1 MPNIEHRSRK
11 KRRSNYFAQVRFCLL
26 IFICFLFTSNVL
38 AQNYLTQLISID
50 VKDEKLSD
58 VLERISKVGNF
69 YFSYSSSVIPK
80 DSLISISVKETSIE
94 EVLNKLLK
102 GDYEYKEAPN
112 YVILRLA
119 PNRLQL
125 VSEDNLEF
133 DQIHTITGYVVD
145 DLTGAK
151 LPNASIYEKSLLLS
165 TLTDE
170 NGYFK
175 LKVKNPVNSL
185 SLTIS
190 KEYYRDTTIV
200 LLAPVLIK
208 PGNNKNERY
217 GYQPGDDLLKVER
230 TAMGRFFVSS
240 KQKLQSL
247 NLGSFFAYTPFQ
259 TSITPGLST
268 HGSLS
273 GQVINK
279 FSINVLGGYTSG
291 VNGVE
296 LGGGFNIN
304 KRNVNFLQVAG
315 VFNLV
320 GGSVNGV
327 QLAGANNSVLDSING
342 IQVAGIY
349 NKVQGS
355 VHGVQMAG
363 GINIAKKE
371 VYGLQMAGLG
381 NVSHIKTEGVQ
392 LSGLFNYSRNLRG
405 LQIGFINVADTSSG
419 VSIGVF
425 NYIKG
430 GYKNLIL
437 SNTEFNN
444 VNVGFKTG
452 NAAFYTVLMG
462 GGNFTQNQKAF
473 TFGIGFGHDF
483 IFNDRFFLSAE
494 LSSQNVYLGS
504 WKELS
509 NLYRTKAL
517 LNLNISKRFGVFSG
531 PALNLFI
538 DDRTATVKGY
548 KDAFPLTSYQG
559 KHFTS
564 NTNGWIGWEFGI
576 TLF

>member
-1 MPNIEHRSRK
+1 MPNIEHKSRQ
-11 KRRSNYFAQVRFCLL
+11 KRRANYSASLRFYLL
-26 IFICFLFTSNVL
+26 IFICFLFTNNAI

-58 VLERISKVGNF
+58 VLDRISRSGNF

-80 DSLISISVKETSIE
+80 DSLVSISVKGVSIE

-125 VSEDNLEF
+125 VSEDNLEY

-151 LPNASIYEKSLLLS
+151 LANASVYEKSLLLS

-170 NGYFK
+170 KGYFK

-208 PGNNKNERY
+208 PGGSKNERY

-304 KRNVNFLQVAG
+304 KRNVNFLQAAG
-315 VFNLV
+315 IFNLV

-327 QLAGANNSVLDSING
+327 QLAGANNSVLDSVNG
-342 IQVAGIY
+342 IQMAGIY

-355 VHGVQMAG
+355 VHGVQMTG
-363 GINIAKKE
+363 GINITKKE
-371 VYGLQMAGLG
+371 IQGLQMAGFA
-381 NVSHIKTEGVQ
+381 NVSLAKTNGVQ
-392 LSGLFNYSRNLRG
+392 LAGLFNYSRNLKG

-419 VSIGVF
+419 VSIGAF
-425 NYIKG
+425 NFIKD

-437 SNTEFNN
+437 SNTEFNTI
-444 VNVGFKTG
+444 NVGFKTG
-452 NAAFYTVLMG
+452 NAAFYTVLLG
-462 GGNFTQNQKAF
+462 GGNFIQNQKAF

-483 IFNDRFFLSAE
+483 IFNDRLFLSAE
-494 LSSQNVYLGS
+494 LSTQNVYLGK

-509 NLYRTKAL
+509 NLYRAKTL
-517 LNLNISKRFGVFSG
+517 LNLNISKRFGVFAG
-531 PALNLFI
+531 PAFNLFV
-538 DDRTATVKGY
+538 DDRTAAVKGY
-548 KDAFPLTSYQG
+548 KEDFPFTSYQG
-559 KHFTS
+559 KHFS
-564 NTNGWIGWEFGI
+564 SASNGWIGWEFGI